1 MTNKTRPPTA
11 HAAVMK
17 PVLNGQALQA
27 PTMNTFPFEHGTVDF
42 ARAEVVYHDG
52 QRCALSKRELDLLVY
67 LSRKPG
73 VPASRDE
80 LLAEV
85 WKVDPARML
94 TRTVDMHISSLRR
107 KLRDTVKKPV
117 ILKTINRHGYLL
129 AASSDCQ
136 HR

>member
-1 MTNKTRPPTA
+1 MTNKTRPPTD
-11 HAAVMK
+11 HAAVTKHM
-17 PVLNGQALQA
+17 LNGQALQA
-27 PTMNTFPFEHGTVDF
+27 PAMNTFPFEHGTVDF
-42 ARAEVVYHDG
+42 VRAEVVYHDG
-52 QRCALSKRELDLLVY
+52 QRCALSQRELDLLAY

-73 VPASRDE
+73 IPASRDE

-85 WKVDPARML
+85 WKINPANVL

-129 AASSDCQ
+129 VSPAIQ
-136 HR
+136 QR